1 MTEINIFKSNDKY
14 KNLLNFG
21 SEFVFEDEDKN
32 EDEVNDKRENDI
44 NINKTRYK
52 QPIIIKKKQ
61 ETIRPE
67 NNNKFSFK
75 PFVIN
80 YEKQRQKLSDEEGLR
95 KAYDNN
101 VNNIYV
107 AGDTMFISGT
117 KHAESLIDTMIT
129 PTTENIYNHYR
140 KGHYQD
146 VWDDLKIPFYM
157 THKSER
163 FRNVQEELDK
173 NPNITKVVGHSL
185 GSAVAYEAQKRNP
198 NRNLSVVAYSAPVV
212 SFPWDKSGNER
223 SRNILDPIAI
233 FDNGA
238 RTKINTEK
246 DFYNPHSFSNTSEN
260 TYTANLEL
268 NKPQQVTTR
277 QFVNQNSKFLTE

>member
-1 MTEINIFKSNDKY
+1 
-14 KNLLNFG
+14 
-21 SEFVFEDEDKN
+21 
-32 EDEVNDKRENDI
+32 
-44 NINKTRYK
+44 
-52 QPIIIKKKQ
+52 
-61 ETIRPE
+61 
-67 NNNKFSFK
+67 
-75 PFVIN
+75 
-80 YEKQRQKLSDEEGLR
+80 
-95 KAYDNN
+95 
-101 VNNIYV
+101 
-107 AGDTMFISGT
+107 
-117 KHAESLIDTMIT
+117 
-129 PTTENIYNHYR
+129 
-140 KGHYQD
+140 
-146 VWDDLKIPFYM
+146 M

-223 SRNILDPIAI
+223 SRNVLDPIAI